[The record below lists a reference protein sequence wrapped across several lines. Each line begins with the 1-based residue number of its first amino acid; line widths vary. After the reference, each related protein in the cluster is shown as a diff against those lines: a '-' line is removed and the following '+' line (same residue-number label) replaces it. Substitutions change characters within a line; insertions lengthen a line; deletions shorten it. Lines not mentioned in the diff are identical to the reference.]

1 MPECNV
7 RLGLTDSDIL
17 TSKHSLSLLTHRPAP
32 GERGLRLSSGRGNYK
47 TARGCDRLTQG
58 DGVTLSAG
66 FVGSRLVSG
75 EREGREET
83 FVRSR
88 PSRDSRA
95 GTTQV
100 TQQPGDLKTLR
111 DTANQSTLAR
121 GPQVILIPGVPGTP
135 LTQAIFLCSDFLS
148 GLHCPAKQAPP
159 QSN

>member
-1 MPECNV
+1 M
-7 RLGLTDSDIL
+7 
-17 TSKHSLSLLTHRPAP
+17 
-32 GERGLRLSSGRGNYK
+32 
-47 TARGCDRLTQG
+47 
-58 DGVTLSAG
+58 TLSAG

-121 GPQVILIPGVPGTP
+121 GPQVILIPETP
-135 LTQAIFLCSDFLS
+135 LTHARYFYVKIFSLGSIVRINKLS
-148 GLHCPAKQAPP
+148 RKVTEKQ
-159 QSN
+159 